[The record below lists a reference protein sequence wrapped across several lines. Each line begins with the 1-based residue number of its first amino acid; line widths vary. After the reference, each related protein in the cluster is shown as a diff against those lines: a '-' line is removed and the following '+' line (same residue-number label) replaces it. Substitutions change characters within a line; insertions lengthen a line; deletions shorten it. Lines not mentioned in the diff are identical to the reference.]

1 MEESEGPP
9 AAMEESAA
17 PGAAMADGGNAP
29 EADAVGS
36 SDAPLVPS
44 RFVGTAL
51 FVLFLQFVLIVYLL
65 SPLPVPS
72 VQVLAFSAL
81 GLSFVAALLVGAD
94 AYRTGQDDTVDWS
107 PNPFLWAIPM
117 FFPLLGFGLGVGQA
131 LGIPLGVG
139 IAYAV
144 RRFQTQR
151 RGLERI
157 WQWPAVGA
165 GVFSGAGFGI
175 VSVAVSESG
184 GLTPSLVGVL
194 LVASVLFGFT
204 TPATYYDTR
213 HVKRRLAA
221 NGDDWLFG
229 GYHWVVAMSLP
240 LPLRSLVALAYAL
253 RRWMLLNPGGFF
265 WSKADPTEGD
275 DDKS

>member
-1 MEESEGPP
+1 MEESGGST
-9 AAMEESAA
+9 AR
-17 PGAAMADGGNAP
+17 ADGGETA
-29 EADAVGS
+29 EADVPGEGG
-36 SDAPLVPS
+36 DAPLIPS
-44 RFVGTAL
+44 RFVGTTL

-65 SPLPVPS
+65 SPLSVPPNF

-81 GLSFVAALLVGAD
+81 SLSFVAALLVGFD
-94 AYRTGQDDTVDWS
+94 AYRTDQDDTVDWS

-131 LGIPLGVG
+131 LGIPFGVG
-139 IAYAV
+139 IAYAL

-151 RGLERI
+151 RGLETI

-184 GLTPSLVGVL
+184 GLAPSLVGVL

-204 TPATYYDTR
+204 TPAAYYDTQYVR
-213 HVKRRLAA
+213 RRLAA
-221 NGDDWLFG
+221 NGDDWLFR

-265 WSKADPTEGD
+265 WSKADPDSAD
-275 DDKS
+275 DDKP

>member
-1 MEESEGPP
+1 MEEPDGPG
-9 AAMEESAA
+9 ATEESAA
-17 PGAAMADGGNAP
+17 PGAAKADGGSAP
-29 EADAVGS
+29 EADVAGS

-94 AYRTGQDDTVDWS
+94 AYRTDRDDTVDWS

-151 RGLERI
+151 RGLENI

-213 HVKRRLAA
+213 HVRRRLAA
-221 NGDDWLFG
+221 NGDDWLFQ

>member
-1 MEESEGPP
+1 MDESEGQRRVT
-9 AAMEESAA
+9 
-17 PGAAMADGGNAP
+17 ADGGETA
-29 EADAVGS
+29 EADVPGG

-44 RFVGTAL
+44 RFVGTSL
-51 FVLFLQFVLIVYLL
+51 FVLFVQFVLVVYLV
-65 SPLPVPS
+65 SPFPVPS

-81 GLSFVAALLVGAD
+81 GLSFVAALLVGVD
-94 AYRTGQDDTVDWS
+94 AYRTDQDQTVDWS

-117 FFPLLGFGLGVGQA
+117 FFPLLGFGLGVGQV

-139 IAYAV
+139 IAYAL

-151 RGLERI
+151 RGLEGI

-165 GVFSGAGFGI
+165 GVFSGAGFGV

-204 TPATYYDTR
+204 TPATYYDTQ
-213 HVKRRLAA
+213 HVRERLAA
-221 NGDDWLFG
+221 NGNDWLFR

-265 WSKADPTEGD
+265 WSKADPNKGD
-275 DDKS
+275 DDKP

>member
-1 MEESEGPP
+1 MAESGGPT
-9 AAMEESAA
+9 A
-17 PGAAMADGGNAP
+17 GTDGGGTA
-29 EADAVGS
+29 EADIAGS
-36 SDAPLVPS
+36 SGDAPLVPS

-51 FVLFLQFVLIVYLL
+51 FVLFLQFVLIASLL

-72 VQVLAFSAL
+72 VEVLSFSAL

-94 AYRTGQDDTVDWS
+94 AYRTDRDETVDWS

-117 FFPLLGFGLGVGQA
+117 FFPLLGFGLGVGQT

-151 RGLERI
+151 RGFETL

-175 VSVAVSESG
+175 ISVAVTTSG

-204 TPATYYDTR
+204 TPATYYDTQ
-213 HVKRRLAA
+213 HVRRQLAA
-221 NGDDWLFG
+221 DGDDWLFR

-265 WSKADPTEGD
+265 WSKADPAEGD
-275 DDKS
+275 DDNS

>member
-1 MEESEGPP
+1 MAESGGPT
-9 AAMEESAA
+9 A
-17 PGAAMADGGNAP
+17 GADSGGTA
-29 EADAVGS
+29 EADIAGNS
-36 SDAPLVPS
+36 GDTSFVPS

-51 FVLFLQFVLIVYLL
+51 FVLFLQFALIAALL

-72 VQVLAFSAL
+72 VEVLSFSAL
-81 GLSFVAALLVGAD
+81 GLSFVAALLVGVD
-94 AYRTGQDDTVDWS
+94 AYRTDRDETVDWS

-117 FFPLLGFGLGVGQA
+117 FFPLLGFGLGVGQT

-151 RGLERI
+151 RGFERV

-165 GVFSGAGFGI
+165 GVFSGAGFGVI
-175 VSVAVSESG
+175 SVAITTSG

-194 LVASVLFGFT
+194 LAASVLFGFT
-204 TPATYYDTR
+204 TPAAYYDTQ
-213 HVKRRLAA
+213 HVRRQLAA
-221 NGDDWLFG
+221 GGDDWLFR
-229 GYHWVVAMSLP
+229 GYHWVVAMTLP

-253 RRWMLLNPGGFF
+253 RRWMLLNPGAFF
-265 WSKADPTEGD
+265 WSRADPAEGE
-275 DDKS
+275 DDKP